1 MTLLPRIGW
10 DTKLGSLNAFY
21 GIDRNLRSRDR
32 VVTPAESL
40 SRVIREASAGGL
52 DPDGIRICLAPGRYF
67 MRGETSMGMAI
78 NNVHIYAAVP
88 GQSIIIRSDD
98 SSIRTVFTISGN
110 DCSIR
115 GIAFEDTNPSPT
127 GVVARGFSVSATGD
141 RFTLSDCVFTSCR
154 QAISVSGNNASI
166 RNNRIV
172 AVDETALAI
181 SISGTASFASVHG
194 NIIEDATLT
203 DSIYAQDGVTKS
215 SFVGNVCAASSAIS
229 YKTGLNNADAGNVGT
244 VTVRP

>member
-52 DPDGIRICLAPGRYF
+52 DPDGVRICLAPGRYF
-67 MRGETSMGMAI
+67 MRGETTMDVAI

-88 GQSIIIRSDD
+88 GQSIIVRSDD
-98 SSIRTVFTISGN
+98 SVIRGVFTISGS

-127 GVVARGFSVSATGD
+127 GVTGRGFTVSATGD
-141 RFTLSDCVFTSCR
+141 RFTLSDCLFTSCK
-154 QAISVSGNNASI
+154 QAIAVSGNNASI

-172 AVDETALAI
+172 AVDDNTLAI
-181 SISGTASFASVHG
+181 SIFDSASFASVHG

-203 DSIYAQDGVTKS
+203 NSIFAGNNVSKS

-229 YKTGLNNADAGNVGT
+229 YKNGQDNVNAGNVGT
-244 VTVRP
+244 VTER